1 MQPAARRVDVPTAVA
16 VAVCL
21 SGVAALALQA
31 QPAPPRTTR
40 DGVFSAEQAERGLET
55 YQQHC
60 AACHPM
66 DLYKGETV
74 KAWNGAPIYSIY
86 EVIFTKMPQSNP
98 GSLKPREYVDILA
111 YIFALN
117 DQPAGKEDL
126 SAQPSVLKEI
136 KIEWNSEP

>member
-1 MQPAARRVDVPTAVA
+1 MQSPGRRVGLPTAGALA
-16 VAVCL
+16 VSLLCAT
-21 SGVAALALQA
+21 ALALKA
-31 QPAPPRTTR
+31 QETPPRTTR
-40 DGVFSAEQAERGLET
+40 DGVFTAEQAERGLET

-60 AACHPM
+60 AACHPL
-66 DLYKGETV
+66 DLYKGDVV

-86 EVIFTKMPQSNP
+86 EVIFTKMPQANP

-126 SAQPSVLKEI
+126 SAQPQVLKEI
-136 KIEWNSEP
+136 KIQWKSEP